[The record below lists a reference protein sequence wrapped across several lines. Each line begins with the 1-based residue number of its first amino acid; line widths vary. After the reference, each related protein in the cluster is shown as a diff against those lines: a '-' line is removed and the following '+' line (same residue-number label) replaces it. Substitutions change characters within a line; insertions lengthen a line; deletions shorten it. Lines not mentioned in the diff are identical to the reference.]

1 MNFGEK
7 LQFLRKS
14 KGMSQ
19 EHLASQI
26 TVSRQAISKWEL
38 GESMPDTDNVIQ
50 LSNFFEVSIDYLL
63 KDDIKSDTS
72 IPTVKENS
80 TLIKMNNRDKRLLV
94 SGIVLSGIGVFGNLF
109 LLVLSR
115 TKKVP
120 VVKSRIMPDGTKMYY
135 GGSDVLDYSFWP
147 FISQY
152 KLQVFFWM
160 FLILFALG
168 IALFLIRIMKH
179 GEKVKER

>member
-14 KGMSQ
+14 KGISQ

-50 LSNFFEVSIDYLL
+50 LSKIFGVSIDYLL
-63 KDDIKSDTS
+63 KDEIKSDHS
-72 IPTVKENS
+72 IPTMKENY
-80 TLIKMNNRDKRLLV
+80 TPYKINYRDKALLV
-94 SGIVLSGIGVFGNLF
+94 SGIVLSGIGVLGNLF

-120 VVKSRIMPDGTKMYY
+120 VVKSRIMSDGTKTYY

-147 FISQY
+147 FISEY

-168 IALFLIRIMKH
+168 IALFLIRVMKH
-179 GEKVKER
+179 GEKIENR